1 MINLNQK
8 KIVVTGGSR
17 GIGAAI
23 VKHLAELGAQ
33 VAFSYSTNEQK
44 AQELLAEISQKSPNK
59 SYHLCYQ
66 LDVSSPES
74 VEKFSQNVLE
84 TWGNVDAVVNN
95 AGITKDQLILRM
107 KLEDFE
113 KVIDT
118 NLTSAFTMT
127 KAFSKTMLKARSGSF
142 VNISSVIGSTGQAGQ
157 SNYAASKAGL
167 EGFTKSIA
175 LEFASRGI
183 RANCVAPG
191 YIKSDMTEALPE
203 EQIKSFYE
211 KIPLGRAGEAME
223 VAQAVAFLLSDSASY
238 ITGQTLHV
246 NGGMF
251 LN

>member
-23 VKHLAELGAQ
+23 VKYLAELGAQ